1 MFYNVYNGDVMKL
14 NDSDFKEALINGV
27 SFVLGVFLY
36 ALCFNLFLIPN
47 DLVVSGFSGVAI
59 VFQKLFGWDATTF
72 IYIINGLLL
81 IISFIF
87 LGWKLTKR
95 NIAGSIM
102 YPLMITLSKPIST
115 FLDNYIIGDDF
126 YLILLFA
133 IILYGVSSGLIY
145 RTGFSTGGSDI
156 IMQILNKYLKI
167 SESKAMIVAN
177 SLIIIVGMVV
187 FGFNKGVYSFIILI
201 CSTYFIDKLMFGLS
215 DSKVFYIYTKKVR
228 KIKKLILD
236 DFQTG
241 FTSIP
246 SRGGYSKKRNFMI
259 MCVVSNRD
267 YYLFKQ
273 KILEIDPN
281 AFIIINSCYEVNG
294 GVKRK
299 SLLF

>member
-1 MFYNVYNGDVMKL
+1 MKQDNSDV
-14 NDSDFKEALINGV
+14 KEALIEGIL
-27 SFVLGVFLY
+27 FVVGVFLY

-59 VFQKLFGWDATTF
+59 VAQKLFGWPASTF
-72 IYIINGLLL
+72 IYITNAILL
-81 IISFIF
+81 IVSFIF

-102 YPLMITLSKPIST
+102 YPLMITVSEPIAN
-115 FLDNYIIGDDF
+115 FWDNYIIGDDF
-126 YLILLFA
+126 YLVLLFA

-156 IMQILNKYLKI
+156 IMQILNKYLNI

-177 SLIIIVGMVV
+177 SLIIIIGMIV

-201 CSTYFIDKLMFGLS
+201 CSTYFIDKIMFGLS
-215 DSKVFYIYTKKVR
+215 DSKVFYIYTKKLR

-246 SRGGYSKKRNFMI
+246 SRGGYSQKRGFMI

-273 KILEIDPN
+273 KILEIDPQ

-294 GVKRK
+294 GVKRRT
-299 SLLF
+299 LPFL

>member
-1 MFYNVYNGDVMKL
+1 MLDNIDTKKTIFD
-14 NDSDFKEALINGV
+14 GV
-27 SFVLGVFLY
+27 SLVLGIFLY
-36 ALCFNLFLIPN
+36 ALCFNMFLIPN

-59 VFQKLFGWDATTF
+59 VVQRLFGWSASAF
-72 IYIINGLLL
+72 IYITNGILLVVSL
-81 IISFIF
+81 IF
-87 LGWKLTKR
+87 LGWKITKR
-95 NIAGSIM
+95 NIVGSVM
-102 YPLMITLSKPIST
+102 YPVMITVSEPIAK
-115 FLDNYIIGDDF
+115 FLNSYIIGDDF

-133 IILYGVSSGLIY
+133 IIMYGVSSGLIY

-177 SLIIIVGMVV
+177 SLIILASMLV
-187 FGFNKGVYSFIILI
+187 FGFTKGVYSFIILI

-228 KIKKLILD
+228 KIKKIILN

-246 SRGGYSKKRNFMI
+246 SRGGYSQRRGFMI

-273 KILEIDPN
+273 KILEIDPQ

-299 SLLF
+299 TLPFL

>member
-1 MFYNVYNGDVMKL
+1 MKQNNSDV
-14 NDSDFKEALINGV
+14 KEALIEGIFLV
-27 SFVLGVFLY
+27 VGVFLY

-59 VFQKLFGWDATTF
+59 VAQKLFGWPASTF
-72 IYIINGLLL
+72 IYITNAILLVV
-81 IISFIF
+81 SFIF

-102 YPLMITLSKPIST
+102 YPLMITVSEPIAN

-126 YLILLFA
+126 YLVLLFA

-156 IMQILNKYLKI
+156 IMQILNKYLNI
-167 SESKAMIVAN
+167 SESKAMIGAN
-177 SLIIIVGMVV
+177 SLIIIVGMIV

-201 CSTYFIDKLMFGLS
+201 CSTYFIDKIMFGLS
-215 DSKVFYIYTKKVR
+215 DSKVFYIYTKKLR

-246 SRGGYSKKRNFMI
+246 SRGGYSQKRGFMI

-273 KILEIDPN
+273 KILEIDPQ

-294 GVKRK
+294 GVKRRT
-299 SLLF
+299 LPFL

>member
-1 MFYNVYNGDVMKL
+1 MVMKL
-14 NDSDFKEALINGV
+14 DGELKEIIFQGLF
-27 SFVLGVFLY
+27 FVIGVFLY

-59 VFQKLFGWDATTF
+59 VFQRLFGWDATTF
-72 IYIINGLLL
+72 IYITNGVLLV
-81 IISFIF
+81 IGFIF

-102 YPLMITLSKPIST
+102 YPVMITLSKPVAT
-115 FLDNYIIGDDF
+115 FLSSYIIGDDF
-126 YLILLFA
+126 YLVLLFA
-133 IILYGVSSGLIY
+133 VLLYGISSGLIY

-167 SESKAMIVAN
+167 SESKAMIWAN
-177 SLIIIVGMVV
+177 GLIIVVGMLV

-201 CSTYFIDKLMFGLS
+201 CSTYFIDKIMFGLS

-294 GVKRK
+294 GVKRRT
-299 SLLF
+299 LPFL

>member
-1 MFYNVYNGDVMKL
+1 MLSNIDTKKAIIDGISL
-14 NDSDFKEALINGV
+14 
-27 SFVLGVFLY
+27 VLGVFLY
-36 ALCFNLFLIPN
+36 ALCFNMFLIPN

-59 VFQKLFGWDATTF
+59 VVQRLFGWSASAF
-72 IYIINGLLL
+72 IYITNGILL
-81 IISFIF
+81 IVSLIF
-87 LGWKLTKR
+87 LGWKMTKR
-95 NIAGSIM
+95 NIVGSVM
-102 YPLMITLSKPIST
+102 YPVMITASEPIAK
-115 FLDNYIIGDDF
+115 FLNSYIIGDDF

-133 IILYGVSSGLIY
+133 IIMYGVSSGLIY
-145 RTGFSTGGSDI
+145 RTGFSTGASDI

-177 SLIIIVGMVV
+177 SLIIIASMLV
-187 FGFNKGVYSFIILI
+187 FGFTKGVYSFIILI

-228 KIKKLILD
+228 KIKRLILN

-246 SRGGYSKKRNFMI
+246 SRGGYSKKRGFMI

-273 KILEIDPN
+273 KILEIDPQ

-299 SLLF
+299 TLPFL

>member
-1 MFYNVYNGDVMKL
+1 MKQDNSDV
-14 NDSDFKEALINGV
+14 KEALIEGIF
-27 SFVLGVFLY
+27 FVVGVFLY

-47 DLVVSGFSGVAI
+47 DLAVSGFSGVAI
-59 VFQKLFGWDATTF
+59 VVQKLFGWPASTF
-72 IYIINGLLL
+72 IYITNAILLVV
-81 IISFIF
+81 SFIF

-102 YPLMITLSKPIST
+102 YPLMITVSEPIAN
-115 FLDNYIIGDDF
+115 FWDNYIIGDDF
-126 YLILLFA
+126 YLVLLFA

-156 IMQILNKYLKI
+156 IMQILNKYLII
-167 SESKAMIVAN
+167 SESKAMIGAN
-177 SLIIIVGMVV
+177 SLIIIVGMIV

-201 CSTYFIDKLMFGLS
+201 CSTYFIDKIMFGLS
-215 DSKVFYIYTKKVR
+215 DSKVFYIYTKKLR

-246 SRGGYSKKRNFMI
+246 SRGGYSQKRGFMI

-273 KILEIDPN
+273 KILEIDPQ

-294 GVKRK
+294 GVKRRT
-299 SLLF
+299 LPFL

>member
-1 MFYNVYNGDVMKL
+1 MMKIS
-14 NDSDFKEALINGV
+14 NIDTKEAIIEG
-27 SFVLGVFLY
+27 SFFVIGVFLY

-47 DLVVSGFSGVAI
+47 DLVVSGFSGIAI
-59 VFQKLFGWDATTF
+59 VVQRVFGWNANAF
-72 IYIINGLLL
+72 IYITNAILLVL
-81 IISFIF
+81 GFIF
-87 LGWKLTKR
+87 LGWKTTKR
-95 NIAGSIM
+95 NIAGSIL
-102 YPLMITLSKPIST
+102 YPVMITVTNPIAI
-115 FLDNYIIGDDF
+115 FLNNYIIGDDF

-133 IILYGVSSGLIY
+133 IILYGVSSGFIY

-156 IMQILNKYLKI
+156 IMQILNEYMKI
-167 SESKAMIVAN
+167 SESKSMIVAN
-177 SLIIIVGMVV
+177 SVIILIGMFV

-201 CSTYFIDKLMFGLS
+201 CSTYFIDKIMFGLS

-228 KIKKLILD
+228 KLKKLILN

-299 SLLF
+299 TLPFL

>member
-1 MFYNVYNGDVMKL
+1 MMKIS
-14 NDSDFKEALINGV
+14 NMDIKDAIVEGTF
-27 SFVLGVFLY
+27 FVVGVFLY

-47 DLVVSGFSGVAI
+47 DLVVSGFSGIAI
-59 VFQKLFGWDATTF
+59 VVQRVFGWNANAF
-72 IYIINGLLL
+72 IYITNGILLVL
-81 IISFIF
+81 GFIF
-87 LGWKLTKR
+87 LGWKITKK
-95 NIAGSIM
+95 NIAGSIL
-102 YPLMITLSKPIST
+102 YPVMITVTNPVAI
-115 FLDNYIIGDDF
+115 FLNNYIIGDDF

-133 IILYGVSSGLIY
+133 IILYGISSGLIY

-156 IMQILNKYLKI
+156 IMQILNKYMKI
-167 SESKAMIVAN
+167 SESKSMIVAN
-177 SLIIIVGMVV
+177 SVIILIGMFV

-201 CSTYFIDKLMFGLS
+201 CSTYFIDKIMFGLS

-228 KIKKLILD
+228 KLKKLILN

-299 SLLF
+299 TLPFL

>member
-1 MFYNVYNGDVMKL
+1 MVMKL
-14 NDSDFKEALINGV
+14 DGELKEIIFQGLF
-27 SFVLGVFLY
+27 FVIGVFLY

-59 VFQKLFGWDATTF
+59 VFQRLFGWDATTF
-72 IYIINGLLL
+72 IYITNGILLVIGL
-81 IISFIF
+81 IF

-102 YPLMITLSKPIST
+102 YPVMITLSKPVAT
-115 FLDNYIIGDDF
+115 FLSNYIIGDDF
-126 YLILLFA
+126 YLVLLFA
-133 IILYGVSSGLIY
+133 VLLYGISSGLIY

-167 SESKAMIVAN
+167 SESKAMIWAN
-177 SLIIIVGMVV
+177 GLIIVVGMLV
-187 FGFNKGVYSFIILI
+187 FGFNNGVYSFIILI
-201 CSTYFIDKLMFGLS
+201 CSTYFIDKIMFGLS
-215 DSKVFYIYTKKVR
+215 DSKVFYVYTKKVR

-294 GVKRK
+294 GVKRRT
-299 SLLF
+299 LPFL

>member
-1 MFYNVYNGDVMKL
+1 MKL
-14 NDSDFKEALINGV
+14 EDSEIKEIVLQGIF
-27 SFVLGVFLY
+27 FVVGVFLY

-59 VFQKLFGWDATTF
+59 VFQKLLGWDPAVF
-72 IYIINGLLL
+72 IYITNGLLL
-81 IISFIF
+81 IVCFIF
-87 LGWKLTKR
+87 LGWKITKK

-102 YPLMITLSKPIST
+102 YPVMITFSKPIAE
-115 FLDNYIIGDDF
+115 FLNNYIIGDDF

-133 IILYGVSSGLIY
+133 IVLYGISSGLIY
-145 RTGFSTGGSDI
+145 RAGFSTGGSDI
-156 IMQILNKYLKI
+156 IMQILNRYLKI
-167 SESKAMIVAN
+167 SESKSMVWANGLIIVA
-177 SLIIIVGMVV
+177 GMIV

-201 CSTYFIDKLMFGLS
+201 CSTYFIDKIMFGLS

-228 KIKKLILD
+228 KIKKLILE

-259 MCVVSNRD
+259 MCVVANRD

-273 KILEIDPN
+273 RILEIDPQ

-294 GVKRK
+294 GVKRR
-299 SLLF
+299 SLPFI

>member
-1 MFYNVYNGDVMKL
+1 MLSNIDTKKAII
-14 NDSDFKEALINGV
+14 DGV
-27 SFVLGVFLY
+27 SLVLGVFLY
-36 ALCFNLFLIPN
+36 ALCFNMFLIPN

-59 VFQKLFGWDATTF
+59 VVQRLFGWSASAF
-72 IYIINGLLL
+72 IYITNGILL
-81 IISFIF
+81 IVSLIF
-87 LGWKLTKR
+87 LGWKMTKR
-95 NIAGSIM
+95 NIVGSVM
-102 YPLMITLSKPIST
+102 YPVMITASEPIAK
-115 FLDNYIIGDDF
+115 FLNSYIMGDDF

-133 IILYGVSSGLIY
+133 IIMYGVSSGLIY

-177 SLIIIVGMVV
+177 SLIIIASMLV
-187 FGFNKGVYSFIILI
+187 FGFTKGVYSFIILI

-228 KIKKLILD
+228 KVKRLILN

-246 SRGGYSKKRNFMI
+246 SRGGYSRKRGFMI

-273 KILEIDPN
+273 KILEIDPQ

-299 SLLF
+299 TLPFL

>member
-1 MFYNVYNGDVMKL
+1 MKIS
-14 NDSDFKEALINGV
+14 NMDIKDAIVEGTF
-27 SFVLGVFLY
+27 FVVGVFLY

-47 DLVVSGFSGVAI
+47 DLVVSGFSGIAI
-59 VFQKLFGWDATTF
+59 VVQRVFGWNANAF
-72 IYIINGLLL
+72 IYITNGILLVL
-81 IISFIF
+81 GFIF
-87 LGWKLTKR
+87 LGWKITKK
-95 NIAGSIM
+95 NIAGSIL
-102 YPLMITLSKPIST
+102 YPVMITVTNPIAI
-115 FLDNYIIGDDF
+115 FLNNYIIGDDF

-133 IILYGVSSGLIY
+133 IILYGISSGLIY

-156 IMQILNKYLKI
+156 IMQILNKYMKI
-167 SESKAMIVAN
+167 SESKSMIVAN
-177 SLIIIVGMVV
+177 SVIIVIGMLV

-201 CSTYFIDKLMFGLS
+201 CSTYFIDKIMFGLS

-228 KIKKLILD
+228 KLKKLILN

-299 SLLF
+299 TLPFL

>member
-1 MFYNVYNGDVMKL
+1 MMKIS
-14 NDSDFKEALINGV
+14 NMDIKDAIVEGTF
-27 SFVLGVFLY
+27 FVVGVFLY

-47 DLVVSGFSGVAI
+47 DLVVSGFSGIAI
-59 VFQKLFGWDATTF
+59 VVQRVFGWNANAF
-72 IYIINGLLL
+72 IYITNGILLVL
-81 IISFIF
+81 GFIF
-87 LGWKLTKR
+87 LGWKITKK
-95 NIAGSIM
+95 NIAGSIL
-102 YPLMITLSKPIST
+102 YPVMITVTNPVAT
-115 FLDNYIIGDDF
+115 FLNNYIIGDDF

-156 IMQILNKYLKI
+156 IMQILNKYMKI
-167 SESKAMIVAN
+167 SESKSMIVAN
-177 SLIIIVGMVV
+177 SVIILIGMFV

-201 CSTYFIDKLMFGLS
+201 CSTYFIDKIMFGLS

-228 KIKKLILD
+228 KLKKLILN
-236 DFQTG
+236 DFQTE

-299 SLLF
+299 TLPFL

>member
-1 MFYNVYNGDVMKL
+1 MLSNIDTKKAIIDGISL
-14 NDSDFKEALINGV
+14 
-27 SFVLGVFLY
+27 VLGVFLY
-36 ALCFNLFLIPN
+36 ALCFNMFLIPN

-59 VFQKLFGWDATTF
+59 VVQRLFGWSASAF
-72 IYIINGLLL
+72 IYITNGILL
-81 IISFIF
+81 IVSLIF
-87 LGWKLTKR
+87 LGWKMTKR
-95 NIAGSIM
+95 NIVGSVM
-102 YPLMITLSKPIST
+102 YPVMITVSEPIAK
-115 FLDNYIIGDDF
+115 FLNSYIMGDDF

-133 IILYGVSSGLIY
+133 IIMYGVSSGLIY

-177 SLIIIVGMVV
+177 SLIIIASMLV
-187 FGFNKGVYSFIILI
+187 FGFTKGVYSFIILI

-228 KIKKLILD
+228 KVKRLILN

-246 SRGGYSKKRNFMI
+246 SRGGYSRKRGFMI

-273 KILEIDPN
+273 KILEIDPQ

-299 SLLF
+299 TLPFL

>member
-1 MFYNVYNGDVMKL
+1 MVMKL
-14 NDSDFKEALINGV
+14 DGELKEIIFQGLF
-27 SFVLGVFLY
+27 FVIGVFLY

-59 VFQKLFGWDATTF
+59 VFQRLFGWDATTF
-72 IYIINGLLL
+72 IYITNGILLV
-81 IISFIF
+81 IGFIF

-102 YPLMITLSKPIST
+102 YPVMITLSKPVAT
-115 FLDNYIIGDDF
+115 FLSNYIIGDDF
-126 YLILLFA
+126 YLVLLFA
-133 IILYGVSSGLIY
+133 VLLYGISSGLIY

-167 SESKAMIVAN
+167 SESKAMIWAN
-177 SLIIIVGMVV
+177 GLIIVVGMLV

-201 CSTYFIDKLMFGLS
+201 CSTYFIDKIMFGLS
-215 DSKVFYIYTKKVR
+215 DSKVFYVYTKKVR

>member
-1 MFYNVYNGDVMKL
+1 MKL
-14 NDSDFKEALINGV
+14 DGELKEIIFQGLF
-27 SFVLGVFLY
+27 FVIGVFLY

-59 VFQKLFGWDATTF
+59 VFQRLFGWDATTF
-72 IYIINGLLL
+72 IYITNGVLLV
-81 IISFIF
+81 IGFIF

-102 YPLMITLSKPIST
+102 YPVMITLSKPVAT
-115 FLDNYIIGDDF
+115 FLSSYIIGDDF
-126 YLILLFA
+126 YLVLLFA
-133 IILYGVSSGLIY
+133 VLLYGISSGLIY

-167 SESKAMIVAN
+167 SESKAMIWAN
-177 SLIIIVGMVV
+177 GLIIVVGMLV

-201 CSTYFIDKLMFGLS
+201 CSTYFIDKIMFGLS

-294 GVKRK
+294 GVKRRT
-299 SLLF
+299 LPFL

>member
-1 MFYNVYNGDVMKL
+1 MMKIS
-14 NDSDFKEALINGV
+14 NMDIKDAIVEGTF
-27 SFVLGVFLY
+27 FVVGVFLY

-47 DLVVSGFSGVAI
+47 DLVVSGFSGIAI
-59 VFQKLFGWDATTF
+59 VVQRVFGWNANAF
-72 IYIINGLLL
+72 IYITNGILLGL
-81 IISFIF
+81 GFIF
-87 LGWKLTKR
+87 LGWKITKK
-95 NIAGSIM
+95 NIAGSIL
-102 YPLMITLSKPIST
+102 YPVMITVTNPVAT
-115 FLDNYIIGDDF
+115 FLNNYIIGDDF

-156 IMQILNKYLKI
+156 IMQILNKYMKI
-167 SESKAMIVAN
+167 SESKSMIVAN
-177 SLIIIVGMVV
+177 SVIILIGMFV

-201 CSTYFIDKLMFGLS
+201 CSTYFIDKIMFGLS

-228 KIKKLILD
+228 KLKKLILN

-299 SLLF
+299 TLPFL

>member
-1 MFYNVYNGDVMKL
+1 MMKIS
-14 NDSDFKEALINGV
+14 NMDIKDAIVEGTF
-27 SFVLGVFLY
+27 FVVGVFLY

-47 DLVVSGFSGVAI
+47 DLVVSGFSGIAI
-59 VFQKLFGWDATTF
+59 VVQRVFGWNANAF
-72 IYIINGLLL
+72 IYITNGILLVL
-81 IISFIF
+81 GFIF
-87 LGWKLTKR
+87 LGWKITKK
-95 NIAGSIM
+95 NIAGSIL
-102 YPLMITLSKPIST
+102 YPVMITVTNPVAI
-115 FLDNYIIGDDF
+115 FLNNYIIGDDF

-133 IILYGVSSGLIY
+133 IILYGVSSGFIY

-156 IMQILNKYLKI
+156 IMQILNKYMKI
-167 SESKAMIVAN
+167 SESKSMIVAN
-177 SLIIIVGMVV
+177 SVIILIGMFV

-201 CSTYFIDKLMFGLS
+201 CSTYFIDKIMFGLS

-228 KIKKLILD
+228 KLKKLILN

-299 SLLF
+299 TLPFL

>member
-1 MFYNVYNGDVMKL
+1 MKQDNSDV
-14 NDSDFKEALINGV
+14 KEALIEGIL
-27 SFVLGVFLY
+27 FVVGVFLY

-59 VFQKLFGWDATTF
+59 VVPKLFGWPASTF
-72 IYIINGLLL
+72 IYITNAILLVV
-81 IISFIF
+81 SFIF

-102 YPLMITLSKPIST
+102 YPLMITVSEPIAN
-115 FLDNYIIGDDF
+115 FWDNYIIGDDF
-126 YLILLFA
+126 YLVLLFA

-156 IMQILNKYLKI
+156 IMQILNKYLNI

-177 SLIIIVGMVV
+177 SLIIIIGMIV

-201 CSTYFIDKLMFGLS
+201 CSTYFIDKIMFGLS
-215 DSKVFYIYTKKVR
+215 DSKVFYIYTKKLR

-246 SRGGYSKKRNFMI
+246 SRGGYSQKRGFMI

-273 KILEIDPN
+273 KILEIDPQ

-294 GVKRK
+294 GVKRRT
-299 SLLF
+299 LPFL

>member
-1 MFYNVYNGDVMKL
+1 MLDNIDTKKTIFD
-14 NDSDFKEALINGV
+14 GV
-27 SFVLGVFLY
+27 SLVLGIFLY
-36 ALCFNLFLIPN
+36 ALCFNMFLIPN

-59 VFQKLFGWDATTF
+59 VVQRLFGWSASAF
-72 IYIINGLLL
+72 IYITNGILLVVSL
-81 IISFIF
+81 IF
-87 LGWKLTKR
+87 LGWKITKR
-95 NIAGSIM
+95 NIVGSVM
-102 YPLMITLSKPIST
+102 YPVMITVSEPIAK
-115 FLDNYIIGDDF
+115 FLNSYIIGDDF

-133 IILYGVSSGLIY
+133 IIMYGVSSGLIY

-177 SLIIIVGMVV
+177 SLIIMASMLV
-187 FGFNKGVYSFIILI
+187 FGFTKGVYSFIILI

-228 KIKKLILD
+228 KIKKIILN

-246 SRGGYSKKRNFMI
+246 SRGGYSQRRGFMI

-273 KILEIDPN
+273 KILEIDPQ

-299 SLLF
+299 TLPFL

>member
-1 MFYNVYNGDVMKL
+1 MKQDNSDV
-14 NDSDFKEALINGV
+14 KEALIEGIF
-27 SFVLGVFLY
+27 FVVGVFLY

-59 VFQKLFGWDATTF
+59 VVQKLFGWPASTF
-72 IYIINGLLL
+72 IYITNAILL
-81 IISFIF
+81 IVSFIF

-102 YPLMITLSKPIST
+102 YPLMITVSEPIAN

-126 YLILLFA
+126 YLVLLFA

-156 IMQILNKYLKI
+156 IMQILNKYLNI

-177 SLIIIVGMVV
+177 SLIIIIGMIV

-201 CSTYFIDKLMFGLS
+201 CSTYFIDKIMFGLS
-215 DSKVFYIYTKKVR
+215 DSKVFYIYTKKLR

-246 SRGGYSKKRNFMI
+246 SRGGYSQKRGFMI

-273 KILEIDPN
+273 KILEIDPQ

-294 GVKRK
+294 GVKRRT
-299 SLLF
+299 LPFL

>member
-1 MFYNVYNGDVMKL
+1 MMKIS
-14 NDSDFKEALINGV
+14 NMDIKDAIVEGTF
-27 SFVLGVFLY
+27 FVVGVFLY

-47 DLVVSGFSGVAI
+47 DLVVSGFSGIAI
-59 VFQKLFGWDATTF
+59 VVQRVFGWNANAF
-72 IYIINGLLL
+72 IYITNGILLVL
-81 IISFIF
+81 GFIF
-87 LGWKLTKR
+87 LGWKITKK
-95 NIAGSIM
+95 NIAGSIL
-102 YPLMITLSKPIST
+102 YPVMITVTNPVAT
-115 FLDNYIIGDDF
+115 FLNNYIIGDDF

-156 IMQILNKYLKI
+156 IMQILNKYMKI
-167 SESKAMIVAN
+167 SESKSMIVAN
-177 SLIIIVGMVV
+177 SVIILIGMFV

-201 CSTYFIDKLMFGLS
+201 CSTYFIDKIMFGLS

-228 KIKKLILD
+228 KLKKLILN

-299 SLLF
+299 TLPFL

>member
-1 MFYNVYNGDVMKL
+1 MLSNIDTKKAII
-14 NDSDFKEALINGV
+14 DGV
-27 SFVLGVFLY
+27 SLVLGVFLY
-36 ALCFNLFLIPN
+36 ALCFNMFLIPN

-59 VFQKLFGWDATTF
+59 VVQRLFGWSASAF
-72 IYIINGLLL
+72 IYITNGILL
-81 IISFIF
+81 IVSLIF
-87 LGWKLTKR
+87 LGWKMTKR
-95 NIAGSIM
+95 NIVGSVM
-102 YPLMITLSKPIST
+102 YPVMITASEPIAK
-115 FLDNYIIGDDF
+115 FLNSYIMGDDF

-133 IILYGVSSGLIY
+133 IIMYGVSSGLIY

-177 SLIIIVGMVV
+177 SLIIIASMLV
-187 FGFNKGVYSFIILI
+187 FGFTKGVYSFIILI

-228 KIKKLILD
+228 KIKRLILN

-246 SRGGYSKKRNFMI
+246 SRGGYSKKRGFMI

-273 KILEIDPN
+273 KILEIDPQ

-299 SLLF
+299 TLPFL

>member
-1 MFYNVYNGDVMKL
+1 MMKIS
-14 NDSDFKEALINGV
+14 NMDIKDAIVEGTF
-27 SFVLGVFLY
+27 FVVGVFLY

-47 DLVVSGFSGVAI
+47 DLVVSGFSGIAI
-59 VFQKLFGWDATTF
+59 VVQRVFGWNANAF
-72 IYIINGLLL
+72 IYITNGILLVL
-81 IISFIF
+81 GFIF
-87 LGWKLTKR
+87 LGWKITKK
-95 NIAGSIM
+95 NIAGSIL
-102 YPLMITLSKPIST
+102 YPVMITVTNPIAI
-115 FLDNYIIGDDF
+115 FLNNYIIGDDF

-133 IILYGVSSGLIY
+133 IILYGISSGLIY

-156 IMQILNKYLKI
+156 IMQILNEYMKI
-167 SESKAMIVAN
+167 SESKSMIVAN
-177 SLIIIVGMVV
+177 SVIILIGMFV

-228 KIKKLILD
+228 KLKKLILN

-299 SLLF
+299 TLPFL

>member
-1 MFYNVYNGDVMKL
+1 MMKIS
-14 NDSDFKEALINGV
+14 NMDIKDAIVEGTF
-27 SFVLGVFLY
+27 FVVGVFLY

-47 DLVVSGFSGVAI
+47 DLVVSGFSGIAI
-59 VFQKLFGWDATTF
+59 VVQRVFGWNANAF
-72 IYIINGLLL
+72 IYITNGILLVL
-81 IISFIF
+81 GFIF
-87 LGWKLTKR
+87 LGWKITKK
-95 NIAGSIM
+95 NIAGSIL
-102 YPLMITLSKPIST
+102 YPVMITVTNPIAI
-115 FLDNYIIGDDF
+115 FLNNYIIGDDF

-156 IMQILNKYLKI
+156 IMQILNKYMKI
-167 SESKAMIVAN
+167 SESKSMIVAN
-177 SLIIIVGMVV
+177 SVIILIGMFV

-201 CSTYFIDKLMFGLS
+201 CSTYFIDKIMFGLS

-228 KIKKLILD
+228 KLKKLILN

-299 SLLF
+299 TLPFL

>member
-1 MFYNVYNGDVMKL
+1 MKQNNSDV
-14 NDSDFKEALINGV
+14 KEALIEGIFLV
-27 SFVLGVFLY
+27 VGVFLY

-59 VFQKLFGWDATTF
+59 VAQKLFGWPASTF
-72 IYIINGLLL
+72 IYITNAILL
-81 IISFIF
+81 IVSFIF

-102 YPLMITLSKPIST
+102 YPLMITVSEPIAN
-115 FLDNYIIGDDF
+115 FWDNYIIGDDF

-156 IMQILNKYLKI
+156 IMQILNKYLNI

-177 SLIIIVGMVV
+177 SLIIIIGMIV

-201 CSTYFIDKLMFGLS
+201 CSTYFIDKIMFGLS
-215 DSKVFYIYTKKVR
+215 DSKVFYIYTKKLR

-246 SRGGYSKKRNFMI
+246 SRGGYSQKRGFMI

-273 KILEIDPN
+273 KILEIDPQ

-294 GVKRK
+294 GVKRRT
-299 SLLF
+299 LPFL

>member
-1 MFYNVYNGDVMKL
+1 MLSNIDTKKAII
-14 NDSDFKEALINGV
+14 DGV
-27 SFVLGVFLY
+27 SLVLGVFLY
-36 ALCFNLFLIPN
+36 ALCFNMFLIPN

-59 VFQKLFGWDATTF
+59 VVQRLFGWSASAF
-72 IYIINGLLL
+72 IYITNGILL
-81 IISFIF
+81 IVSLIF
-87 LGWKLTKR
+87 LGWKMTKR
-95 NIAGSIM
+95 NIVGSVM
-102 YPLMITLSKPIST
+102 YPVMITVSEPIAK
-115 FLDNYIIGDDF
+115 FLNSYIMGDDF

-133 IILYGVSSGLIY
+133 IIMYGVSSGLIY

-177 SLIIIVGMVV
+177 SLIIIASMLV
-187 FGFNKGVYSFIILI
+187 FGFTKGVYSFIILI

-228 KIKKLILD
+228 KIKRLILN

-246 SRGGYSKKRNFMI
+246 SRGGYSRKRGFMI

-273 KILEIDPN
+273 KILEIDPQ

-299 SLLF
+299 TLPFL

>member
-1 MFYNVYNGDVMKL
+1 MKIS
-14 NDSDFKEALINGV
+14 NMDIKDAIVEGTF
-27 SFVLGVFLY
+27 FVVGVFLY

-47 DLVVSGFSGVAI
+47 DLVVSGFSGIAI
-59 VFQKLFGWDATTF
+59 VVQRVFGWNANAF
-72 IYIINGLLL
+72 IYITNGILLVL
-81 IISFIF
+81 GFIF
-87 LGWKLTKR
+87 LGWKITKK
-95 NIAGSIM
+95 NIAGSIL
-102 YPLMITLSKPIST
+102 YPVMITVTNPVAI
-115 FLDNYIIGDDF
+115 FLNNYIIGDDF

-133 IILYGVSSGLIY
+133 IILYGISSGLIY

-156 IMQILNKYLKI
+156 IMQILNEYMKI
-167 SESKAMIVAN
+167 SESKSMIVAN
-177 SLIIIVGMVV
+177 SVIILIGMFV

-228 KIKKLILD
+228 KLKKLILN

-299 SLLF
+299 TLPFL